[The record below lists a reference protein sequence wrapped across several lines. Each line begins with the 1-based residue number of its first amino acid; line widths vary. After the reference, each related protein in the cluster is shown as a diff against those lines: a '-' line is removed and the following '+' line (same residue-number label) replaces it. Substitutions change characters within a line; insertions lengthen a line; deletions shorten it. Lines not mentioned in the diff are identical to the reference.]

1 MRQTLLTTALLCVA
15 VTTAAQAREPTAKGG
30 AKPKPLVSG
39 SSRATSGSTPA
50 PAPAE
55 HTPAVAHGEAKPAA
69 AAAAAPATKGL
80 VAPAAPAAKGP
91 VALAKVLGRLTAAL
105 AGLHEEPARGRRAA
119 PVPPRYTVIWPAAR
133 WRVAWRDDA
142 DRVVVSWPEH

>member
-1 MRQTLLTTALLCVA
+1 MRQALLTTALLCVA
-15 VTTAAQAREPTAKGG
+15 VTAAAQSHEPTAKGG

-39 SSRATSGSTPA
+39 SSRATSGSTSA
-50 PAPAE
+50 SAPAE
-55 HTPAVAHGEAKPAA
+55 HAPAVAHGETKPAA
-69 AAAAAPATKGL
+69 AAA
-80 VAPAAPAAKGP
+80 AAPAAKGP
-91 VALAKVLGRLTAAL
+91 VALAKVHGRLTAAL

-119 PVPPRYTVIWPAAR
+119 PVPPRYTVTWPAAR

>member
-1 MRQTLLTTALLCVA
+1 MRQALLTTALLCVA
-15 VTTAAQAREPTAKGG
+15 VTAAAQSHEPTAKGG

-55 HTPAVAHGEAKPAA
+55 HAPAVAHGETKPAA
-69 AAAAAPATKGL
+69 AAA
-80 VAPAAPAAKGP
+80 AAPAAKGP
-91 VALAKVLGRLTAAL
+91 VALAKVHGRLTAAL

-119 PVPPRYTVIWPAAR
+119 PVPPRYTVTWPAAR

>member
-1 MRQTLLTTALLCVA
+1 MRQALLTTALLCVA
-15 VTTAAQAREPTAKGG
+15 VTAAAQSHEPTAKGG

-55 HTPAVAHGEAKPAA
+55 HAPAVAHGEAKPAA
-69 AAAAAPATKGL
+69 AAAAAPA
-80 VAPAAPAAKGP
+80 APAAPAAKGP
-91 VALAKVLGRLTAAL
+91 VALAKVHGRLTAAL

-119 PVPPRYTVIWPAAR
+119 PVPPRYTVTWPAAR
-133 WRVAWRDDA
+133 WRVAWRDGSE
-142 DRVVVSWPEH
+142 RVVVSWPEH

>member
-1 MRQTLLTTALLCVA
+1 MRQALLTTALLCVA
-15 VTTAAQAREPTAKGG
+15 VTAAAQSHEPTAKGG

-55 HTPAVAHGEAKPAA
+55 HAPAVAHGETKPAA
-69 AAAAAPATKGL
+69 AAA
-80 VAPAAPAAKGP
+80 AAPAAKGP
-91 VALAKVLGRLTAAL
+91 VALAKVHGRLTVAL

-119 PVPPRYTVIWPAAR
+119 PVPPRYTVTWPAAR